1 MNVSEITERVELP
14 GGHAMIRMLSWKQR
28 RDARDAASNA
38 AVRLIAD
45 MGGDVMKALEGM
57 DTGDRP
63 ERPEDPLQGLD
74 QEKVL
79 EFGVVGIHDNLDGQ
93 IYYPVVPPLPGA
105 NEDSGLDYSPL
116 DNLSEQVAEK
126 LAHAIVA
133 LSGRTRAE
141 GEG

>member
-14 GGHAMIRMLSWKQR
+14 GGYAMIRMLSWKQR
-28 RDARDAASNA
+28 RDARAAASNA

-45 MGGDVMKALEGM
+45 MGGDVMKALSDM

-63 ERPEDPLQGLD
+63 EQPEDPLQGLD

-79 EFGVVGIHDNLDGQ
+79 EFGVTHMTTDGEQFYPSTEALDRAAWDRQ
-93 IYYPVVPPLPGA
+93 A
-105 NEDSGLDYSPL
+105 L
-116 DNLSEQVAEK
+116 DNLSEPVAEK